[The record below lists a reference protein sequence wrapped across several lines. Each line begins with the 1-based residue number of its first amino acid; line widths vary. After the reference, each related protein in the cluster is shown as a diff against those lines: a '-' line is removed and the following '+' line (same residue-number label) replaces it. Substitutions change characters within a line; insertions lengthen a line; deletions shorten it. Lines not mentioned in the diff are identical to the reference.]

1 MNKEKLLA
9 AIIAAVIGVTVI
21 LIIPIKEH
29 KFDTEKHYLQS
40 QIRLRDDF
48 IRQHLDT
55 LFSLKDEFVLNDSNE
70 HTIHALDSLGL
81 KFATDSKSID
91 YYRYALDINY
101 LQEQLRNN

>member
-1 MNKEKLLA
+1 MNKTALLA
-9 AIIAAVIGVTVI
+9 IMAAAAGLAALT
-21 LIIPIKEH
+21 LIPVSANFRDKERQC
-29 KFDTEKHYLQS
+29 LQA